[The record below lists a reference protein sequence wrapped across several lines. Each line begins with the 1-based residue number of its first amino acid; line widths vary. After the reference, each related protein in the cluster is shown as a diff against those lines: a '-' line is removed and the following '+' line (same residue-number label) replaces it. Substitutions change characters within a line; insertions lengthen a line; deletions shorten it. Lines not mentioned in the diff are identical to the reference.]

1 MKVTHTSCNELN
13 SIVGLMFTVVHFTT
27 TQCFEQPDNQPVKDN
42 KAHLFYMPATAFQDQ
57 CCHFNFLKLSN
68 LILGKKKRK

>member
-13 SIVGLMFTVVHFTT
+13 SIVGLMFTLVHFTT

-42 KAHLFYMPATAFQDQ
+42 KAHLFYMPATASPQDQ
-57 CCHFNFLKLSN
+57 CCHFNFSSN
-68 LILGKKKRK
+68 WRISTFQT